1 MGVRPLPR
9 TAIGLPRPAG
19 SLARSIAE
27 PPLRAVE
34 WLLGLSGI
42 EAAAKRVER
51 GLETN
56 GALGEVMLESTGVRA
71 VVDARELAQ
80 IPARGG
86 AVLCSN
92 HPFGGADAI
101 TLIAL
106 ALRRRADVKV
116 LANGMLRRLPFMSEH
131 CIFVDPFGGAD
142 AARANAAAL
151 RDALGWL
158 RDGHLL
164 IVFPAGEVSAIAW
177 GRWTPADPPWSVIPF
192 RLAQKTGARVVP
204 AWCDGCNRTIFHAAG
219 LLHPRLRT
227 ALLPGEFVA
236 RFGREVHY
244 RIGAPFDSTDGG
256 LAPEEL
262 ARLARGRCEL
272 LRGEARPPS
281 PAVPSVHIAIAP
293 SRSSGAELRAELE
306 ALGPSGVLA
315 REGSF
320 TVYTGR
326 ASALPRTMHELGRLR
341 EEAFRAVGEGSG
353 KALDLDRFDD
363 HYHQLVLWNDARG
376 EIAGGYRAGVVAE
389 VARDERGDIDLGRLY
404 TSTLFE
410 YSPRLVEQLGDAV
423 ELGRSF
429 VRPSYQRQPLP
440 LSLLWRAIAV
450 FMARGGHRRLFG
462 PVSIS
467 NEYTSMSK
475 ELIMEFLERHRLS
488 VPFAPLVK
496 PRHPPERSAVAGWTG
511 RERGAATADMARL
524 DRLVEEIERGERA
537 VPVLL
542 RQYLRLNA
550 QLLAFNVDPDFG
562 DVVDALMLV
571 DIGQIDPRI
580 LRYYLGDAA
589 PA

>member
-1 MGVRPLPR
+1 MGARPLPR

-19 SLARSIAE
+19 SLARSFAE

-42 EAAAKRVER
+42 EAAAQRVER
-51 GLETN
+51 GLATN

-106 ALRRRADVKV
+106 ALRRRSDVKV
-116 LANGMLRRLPFMSEH
+116 LANGILRRLPFMADH
-131 CIFVDPFGGAD
+131 CIFVDPFGGTD

-151 RDALGWL
+151 RDALAWL

-192 RLAQKTGARVVP
+192 RLAQKTNARIVP

-227 ALLPGEFVA
+227 ALLLGEFVA
-236 RFGREVHY
+236 RFGREVHF
-244 RIGAPFDSTDGG
+244 RIGAPFDANDGG

-272 LRGEARPPS
+272 LRGEPRAQAS
-281 PAVPSVHIAIAP
+281 PAQSVLAEIEAP
-293 SRSSGAELRAELE
+293 RSSSAELRAELE
-306 ALGPSGVLA
+306 ALGPAGVLA

-320 TVYTGR
+320 TVFTGR
-326 ASALPRTMHELGRLR
+326 AAALPRTMHELGRLR

-353 KALDLDRFDD
+353 KALDLDRFDE

-389 VARDERGDIDLGRLY
+389 VARDGRGGIDLGRLY

-410 YSPRLVEQLGDAV
+410 YSPRLLEQLGDAV

-450 FMARGGHRRLFG
+450 FMSRGGHQRLFG

-571 DIGQIDPRI
+571 DIAQIDPRI

-589 PA
+589 PD